1 MKPVILKFNTLGDLV
16 AFLKSLPARGY
27 VINTVHNT
35 LSLRL
40 YPFETDLAVE
50 KYQAA
55 EAAGLAA
62 CVA

>member
-1 MKPVILKFNTLGDLV
+1 M